1 MTEIPRIQ
9 MFVDGKWA
17 DALNGRTF
25 PDRNP
30 WDDGVLAS
38 VPAGDADDAVEAVD
52 AAARAFPAWAD
63 SSPAERQRVF
73 LTAAD
78 VVERRAAEIRRL
90 LAVETGCGVSF
101 ADVQVRFAAT
111 LFRQAA
117 GLAYAPLGDV
127 LASDLPGTSAVARR
141 RPVGVV
147 GAITPWNAAVSLSA
161 RALAV
166 PLAVGNCVVLK
177 PSEESPWS
185 GGVLFA
191 EILAEAGLPPGVL
204 NVVTHAPGEAGG
216 IADVLVGDQRVRRLN
231 FTGSTATG
239 RRLAGTA
246 GRHLKHLLLQLS
258 GHNPLLVLGDAD
270 VAAAARS
277 AAYGSFVHQGQV
289 CMCSRRIFVEEP
301 VADAFTHAFVTE
313 AQRLAVGDPRDPGVE
328 IGPLIN
334 EWALALIER
343 RVQEAVDQGAS
354 VLSGGRATGR
364 CYPATVLT
372 DVPPDCEIAR
382 EETFGPVAIVERVAD
397 AEAAVERANDSPW
410 ALSTGVITGDEGRG
424 LRLARRLSAGMVH
437 VNDSP
442 VNDQPQM
449 PFGGSLDS
457 GWGRFGT
464 GPGRD
469 DFTEVQLV
477 TSRALPRDPFPDR

>member
-1 MTEIPRIQ
+1 VTEALH
-9 MFVDGKWA
+9 MFVDGKWT
-17 DALNGRTF
+17 DALNGRSF
-25 PDRNP
+25 DDRNP
-30 WDDGVLAS
+30 WDDGVLAT
-38 VPAGDADDAVEAVD
+38 VPAGDADDALEAVD
-52 AAARAFPAWAD
+52 AAARAFPAWSEA
-63 SSPAERQRVF
+63 SPAQRQGVF
-73 LTAAD
+73 LAAAD
-78 VVERRAAEIRRL
+78 LLQRRAGEIRDL
-90 LAVETGCGVSF
+90 LARETGCGASF
-101 ADVQVRFAAT
+101 AGVQVDFATT

-127 LASDLPGTSAVARR
+127 LASDLPGTQALARR

-147 GAITPWNAAVSLSA
+147 GSITPWNAAVSLSA

-166 PLAVGNCVVLK
+166 PIAVGNCVVLK

-185 GGVLFA
+185 GGLLFA

-216 IADVLVGDQRVRRLN
+216 IADVLVGDPRVRRLN

-239 RRLAGTA
+239 RRLAENA
-246 GRHLKHLLLQLS
+246 GRHLKQLLLQLS
-258 GHNPLLVLGDAD
+258 GHNPLLVLADAD
-270 VAAAARS
+270 VPAAARS
-277 AAYGSFVHQGQV
+277 AAYGSFVHQGQI
-289 CMCSRRIFVEEP
+289 CMCSRRIFVEEQ
-301 VADAFTHAFVTE
+301 VADAFTEAFVGE
-313 AQRLAVGDPRDPGVE
+313 AERLPVGDPREPGVE

-334 EWALALIER
+334 EWALRLIGR
-343 RVQEAVDQGAS
+343 RVQEAVDRGAT
-354 VLSGGRATGR
+354 VLAGGRAQGP

-372 DVPPDCEIAR
+372 DVPADAELAL
-382 EETFGPVAIVERVAD
+382 EETFGPVAIVERVPDAD
-397 AEAAVERANDSPW
+397 AAVERANDSPW

-442 VNDQPQM
+442 VNDQPHM

-477 TSRALPRDPFPDR
+477 TSRAVPRDPFAAR

>member
-1 MTEIPRIQ
+1 
-9 MFVDGKWA
+9 MFVDGKWT
-17 DALNGRTF
+17 DALNGRSF
-25 PDRNP
+25 DDRNP
-30 WDDGVLAS
+30 WDDGVLAT
-38 VPAGDADDAVEAVD
+38 VPAGDADDALEAVD
-52 AAARAFPAWAD
+52 AAARAFPAWSEA
-63 SSPAERQRVF
+63 SPTQRQEVF
-73 LTAAD
+73 LAAAD
-78 VVERRAAEIRRL
+78 LLQRRAAEIRDL
-90 LAVETGCGVSF
+90 LARETGCGASF
-101 ADVQVRFAAT
+101 AGVQVDFATT

-127 LASDLPGTSAVARR
+127 LASDLPGTQALARR

-147 GAITPWNAAVSLSA
+147 GSITPWNAAVSLSA

-166 PLAVGNCVVLK
+166 PIAVGNCVVLK

-185 GGVLFA
+185 GGLLFA

-216 IADVLVGDQRVRRLN
+216 IADVLVGDPRVRRLN

-239 RRLAGTA
+239 RRLAESA
-246 GRHLKHLLLQLS
+246 GRHLKQLLLQLS
-258 GHNPLLVLGDAD
+258 GHNPLLVLADAD
-270 VAAAARS
+270 VPAAARS

-289 CMCSRRIFVEEP
+289 CMCSRRIFVEEQ
-301 VADAFTHAFVTE
+301 VADAFTEAFVGE
-313 AQRLAVGDPRDPGVE
+313 AERLAVGDPREPGVE

-334 EWALALIER
+334 EWALRLIGR
-343 RVQEAVDQGAS
+343 RVQEAVDRGAT
-354 VLSGGRATGR
+354 VLAGGRAQGP

-372 DVPPDCEIAR
+372 DVPADSELAL
-382 EETFGPVAIVERVAD
+382 EETFGPVAIVERVPDAD
-397 AEAAVERANDSPW
+397 AAVERANDSPW

-424 LRLARRLSAGMVH
+424 LRLARRLTAGMVH

-442 VNDQPQM
+442 VNDQPHM

-477 TSRALPRDPFPDR
+477 TSRAVPRDPFAAR